1 MIYYF
6 NVNVNLRSD
15 SLLSNES
22 DLFFAYF
29 IFTFEE
35 ICGIL
40 IMYFHL
46 EV

>member
-6 NVNVNLRSD
+6 NVNVNLRAD

-22 DLFFAYF
+22 DLFFVYF
-29 IFTFEE
+29 IFTFKK